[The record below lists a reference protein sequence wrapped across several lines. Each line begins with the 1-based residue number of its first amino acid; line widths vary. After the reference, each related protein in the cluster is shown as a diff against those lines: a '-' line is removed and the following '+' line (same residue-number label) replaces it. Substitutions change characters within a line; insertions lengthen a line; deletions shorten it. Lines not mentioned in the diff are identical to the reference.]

1 MAFSLYA
8 ATVPLHQEL
17 NVKTH
22 FATAIVLG
30 ALLSAVSRAVPAETY
45 NVDSMHS
52 IPTFTFRHL
61 ELSSFRG
68 RFDKLTGTIELDT
81 TQHRGSAD
89 IVIAIDSVSTGVP
102 MLDQFLRSPRFFD
115 ATKFPTAT
123 FKSSSFKFSGTQLVA
138 VSGDLSLHGV
148 TRPVV
153 LEVAAFGCREHPLLK
168 VASCG
173 ADASVTI
180 NRSDFGLDA
189 FIGNDSD
196 EVRLDI
202 AVEAL
207 KAPPS
212 Q

>member
-1 MAFSLYA
+1 
-8 ATVPLHQEL
+8 
-17 NVKTH
+17 VKTH
-22 FATAIVLG
+22 YAAAIVFG
-30 ALLSAVSRAVPAETY
+30 TLLFAVPRAVPAETY

-52 IPTFTFRHL
+52 MPSFTFRHL
-61 ELSSFRG
+61 GLSSFRG
-68 RFDKLTGTIELDT
+68 RFDKLTGTIELDMA
-81 TQHRGSAD
+81 QHRGSAD

-102 MLDQFLRSPRFFD
+102 MLDQFLRSQKFFD

-138 VSGDLSLHGV
+138 VTGDLSLHGV

-153 LEVAAFGCREHPLLK
+153 LEVAAFACREHPLLK

-173 ADASVTI
+173 ADASVNI
-180 NRSDFGLDA
+180 KRSDFGLDA

-207 KAPPS
+207 KAAPA
-212 Q
+212 QER